1 LSFEPS
7 GASGDGEAGNS
18 TRTVHVAAAASTGTT
33 IGPYSLLRELGE
45 GGMGVVYQAQQREP
59 IRRDV
64 ALKIIKPGMDSK
76 QVIARFESE
85 RQALALMDHPNIARV
100 FDAGTTAAGLP
111 YFVMEL
117 VDGVPITRYCDSK
130 RFTVAERITLMIPVC
145 RAIQHAHQKGI
156 IHRDLK
162 PSNILVTEQ
171 DGKPVPKV
179 IDFGLAKALG
189 PQRSDVTMMTNLGT
203 VVGTL
208 DYMSPEQA
216 DLVRQDAD
224 TRTDVYSLGAVLYE
238 LLTGTTPLER
248 ERLAEAGYVETLRRI
263 RDEETPPPSS
273 RVRNSASSAEIAA
286 QRRSDS
292 ARLPKLL
299 HHELDWI
306 AMKALEKDRARRY
319 ETANGMARDLERYLA
334 GEPVEAAP
342 PSTRYRLGKFV
353 RKHRAALGAA
363 AGFAFLLIAGIAAT
377 SWMAIRASRAE
388 QEARA
393 VNEFL
398 RDDVLAQAGVSRQ
411 ARPDVKPDPHLEVR
425 TALDRAAARIEHR
438 FRGQPA
444 VEAGIRQT
452 ISEAYSD
459 LGIFPEAQKQVE
471 RALQLRRQA
480 LGERHP
486 ETLESMFTLATI
498 HSELGN
504 LAPAE
509 QLFTAVYQ
517 ARRSRLGDDNPDT
530 LKTAGKLGQVFTQEG
545 KYGQAEAL
553 LKETLERQ
561 RRVLGPEDYETLG
574 STLMLGNLYL
584 RQSKWTEAAALFRSL
599 YDTDRRVLGEE
610 HPETLRAADSLAA
623 ADWGIR
629 NYGEAEAIFS
639 KLVDVNRRTVGEDHS
654 RTLIAMNNL
663 AVLYDTQGKF
673 AQAEALY
680 LKVLESRRRVLGE
693 RNPDTLLSAGNLG
706 GLYYDQGA
714 YVRAEPIL
722 VATLEARGQVLGKQ
736 HPDTAF
742 TMFVLGQVYR
752 ELGKYAQAEPLFAE
766 ALAVRRRVLGEE
778 QSDTVDANVS
788 LGEVKLL
795 RGNYGEAEAILR
807 ESLASLEK
815 IAPGEWSRY
824 NCQTYLGSA
833 IAAQKRFAEAEP
845 MLLSG
850 YDGMMRTRAAMAAAD
865 QKYLRRAI
873 ERIEQ
878 FYLVCGKPSEAAAW
892 HSKLIGTTA
901 PTSSVN

>member
-1 LSFEPS
+1 M
-7 GASGDGEAGNS
+7 
-18 TRTVHVAAAASTGTT
+18 
-33 IGPYSLLRELGE
+33 IGPYELLRELGE
-45 GGMGVVYQAQQREP
+45 GGMGMVYQARQHEP

-100 FDAGTTAAGLP
+100 FDAGTTTAGLP

-130 RFTVAERITLMIPVC
+130 RLTVAERISLMVPVC

-162 PSNILVTEQ
+162 PSNILVAEQ
-171 DGKPVPKV
+171 EGKPVPKV

-189 PQRSDVTMMTNLGT
+189 PQRSDATMMTNLGT

-216 DLVRQDAD
+216 DLARQDAD
-224 TRTDVYSLGAVLYE
+224 TRSDVYSLGAVLYE

-248 ERLAEAGYVETLRRI
+248 ERLAGAGYIEALRRI

-273 RVRNSASSAEIAA
+273 RVRGSSSSGEIAA
-286 QRRSDS
+286 QRQSDS

-299 HHELDWI
+299 HRELDWI
-306 AMKALEKDRARRY
+306 AMKSLEKDRARRY

-342 PSTRYRLGKFV
+342 PSASYRLGKFV
-353 RKHRAALGAA
+353 RKHRAPIAAA
-363 AGFAFLLIAGIAAT
+363 AGFAFLLIVGIAAT
-377 SWMAIRASRAE
+377 SWMAVRAKRAE

-398 RDDVLAQAGVSRQ
+398 RDDVLAQAGATRQ
-411 ARPDVKPDPHLEVR
+411 ARPDVKPNPHLEVR
-425 TALDRAAARIEHR
+425 TALDRAAARIEGR
-438 FRGQPA
+438 FRAQPA

-452 ISEAYSD
+452 ISDAYSD

-480 LGERHP
+480 LGEHHP
-486 ETLESMFTLATI
+486 ETLESMFTLAAI
-498 HSELGN
+498 RSEVGN

-517 ARRSRLGDDNPDT
+517 ARRSSLGDDSPDT
-530 LKTAGKLGQVFTQEG
+530 LKTAGKLGQVFMQEG
-545 KYGQAEAL
+545 KYAQAETL
-553 LKETLERQ
+553 LKQTLERQ
-561 RRVLGPEDYETLG
+561 RRVLGAEDYETLG
-574 STLMLGNLYL
+574 STFMLGNVYV
-584 RQSKWTEAAALFRSL
+584 RQGKWEEAARLFRAL

-610 HPETLRAADSLAA
+610 HPETLRAADSLAG
-623 ADWGIR
+623 ADWGVR
-629 NYGEAEAIFS
+629 NYAEAEALFS
-639 KLVDVNRRTVGEDHS
+639 KLVDINRRTVGEDHS
-654 RTLIAMNNL
+654 RTLIAMSNL
-663 AVLYDTQGKF
+663 AVVYETQGKF
-673 AQAEALY
+673 AQAEALD
-680 LKVLESRRRVLGE
+680 LKVLQSRRRVLGE
-693 RNPDTLLSAGNLG
+693 RSPDTLLSAGNLG
-706 GLYYDQGA
+706 ALYYDQGA
-714 YVRAEPIL
+714 YARAEPIL
-722 VATLEARGQVLGKQ
+722 AATVEARRQVLGKQ
-736 HPDTAF
+736 HPDTAY

-752 ELGKYAQAEPLFAE
+752 ERGKYAEAEPLFAE
-766 ALAVRRRVLGEE
+766 VLAIRRRVLGEE
-778 QSDTVDANVS
+778 QADTVDAKVN
-788 LGEVKLL
+788 LGETKLL
-795 RGNYGEAEAILR
+795 RGNYPESETMLR
-807 ESLASLEK
+807 EALANLEK
-815 IAPGEWSRY
+815 IAPDEWSRY
-824 NCQTYLGSA
+824 NCQGYLGAA

-850 YDGMMRTRAAMAAAD
+850 YDGMMRTRDGMAAGER
-865 QKYLRRAI
+865 KYLGRAI

-878 FYLVCGKPSEAAAW
+878 FYLACGKPSEAAAW
-892 HSKLIGTTA
+892 HSKLNS
-901 PTSSVN
+901 TSVQ